1 MENEEI
7 IIISLGGSV
16 IIPDTPNA
24 KFILEFRNLIL
35 NWISKGKKF
44 FIVTGGGKTSRVY
57 QESLKDIIGNKKE
70 VLDWIGIYTTQ
81 LNANFLKLSFGDNFL
96 GDIITDLSFLSPFDS
111 NLAIAS
117 GWKPGCSTDT
127 DAVLVAEKLNI
138 KKIINISNISFVCD
152 SDPRINP
159 NAQKFEKLSWGEYL
173 KIIDDNWTPGM
184 SVPFDPIAS
193 KKAESLGLE
202 VVFMDG
208 SDLSNLDNYILGKG
222 FIGTTIK

>member
-96 GDIITDLSFLSPFDS
+96 GDIITDLSLLSPFGG
-111 NLAIAS
+111 NLVIAS

-138 KKIINISNISFVCD
+138 RKIINISNISFVYD
-152 SDPRINP
+152 SDPKINP
-159 NAQKFEKLSWGEYL
+159 NAKKFENLSWDEYL

-202 VVFMDG
+202 VIFMDG
-208 SDLSNLDNYILGKG
+208 SDLSNLDNYISGKG
-222 FIGTTIK
+222 FTGTTIK

>member
-16 IIPDTPNA
+16 IIPDTPNV